1 MLYFIRTQWNATAE
15 PDAPDRSS
23 RSPDS
28 VEIQM
33 DKSDGRVQCYHCQ
46 HYYFQNFNF
55 CPHCGMRNKL
65 RQYAQAKQKDPGEE
79 LVDSAVAAGSAVA
92 RGIGRGLMSGFKMA
106 KQAAEN
112 SNKKKGNNNGRKK

>member
-1 MLYFIRTQWNATAE
+1 
-15 PDAPDRSS
+15 
-23 RSPDS
+23 
-28 VEIQM
+28 
-33 DKSDGRVQCYHCQ
+33 
-46 HYYFQNFNF
+46 
-55 CPHCGMRNKL
+55 MRNKL

-112 SNKKKGNNNGRKK
+112 SNKKKGTTMVERSRQYEYVCVYFNLRVIMI

>member
-1 MLYFIRTQWNATAE
+1 MVEYSVITA
-15 PDAPDRSS
+15 RN
-23 RSPDS
+23 
-28 VEIQM
+28 IIC
-33 DKSDGRVQCYHCQ
+33 KILI
-46 HYYFQNFNF
+46 

-112 SNKKKGNNNGRKK
+112 SKQEKGEQQW